1 MAADDYGDSRPRKG
15 DVTPDSQRA
24 AYEARGGEVTSIG
37 DELDSSYEAG
47 RKAGASD
54 ASSASSSS
62 SGPRLRQ
69 SGRLSVG
76 APLAVET
83 IIISTDELV
92 NAHRLPIPSRLLV
105 AFAFYGLLGLAS
117 GSAAPAASALGWG
130 VVVATFYAKS
140 NSANKPA
147 ALTALDAI
155 GHFFGGSYGDHPPGG
170 PDLPPGAQPP
180 HGPVGP
186 DTITGS
192 SEAGA
197 LFQGADQGQQ
207 IA

>member
-1 MAADDYGDSRPRKG
+1 MADYGDSRPRKG

-24 AYEARGGEVTSIG
+24 AYDARGGEVTSIG
-37 DELDSSYEAG
+37 DEMDASYEAG
-47 RKAGASD
+47 RSAGQRE
-54 ASSASSSS
+54 SSASSS
-62 SGPRLRQ
+62 SGPRLRA
-69 SGRLSVG
+69 SGRISVG

-92 NAHRLPIPSRLLV
+92 NEHRLPIPSRLLV

-117 GSAAPAASALGWG
+117 GNAAPAASALGWG

-140 NSANKPA
+140 GARNKPA

-155 GHFFGGSYGDHPPGG
+155 GKFFGGEYGTPGSTAG
-170 PDLPPGAQPP
+170 ADLPPGAQGP

-186 DTITGS
+186 DTIAGS

-197 LFQGADQGQQ
+197 LFQGAGTGQQ